1 MDTQNYERTNTNP
14 RSRPA
19 GGGKRKREAALLGIA
34 TTHLSEVSAS
44 LQVPIHRWIKNS
56 ATIGDDAGKLGSC
69 CPRAQFPAE
78 DRKPR
83 GSESERDAGR
93 FLRQL

>member
-19 GGGKRKREAALLGIA
+19 GGGKRKREATLLGIA

-44 LQVPIHRWIKNS
+44 LQVPLHRRTQDS
-56 ATIGDDAGKLGSC
+56 AEIGDDAGKLGPC
-69 CPRAQFPAE
+69 RPRAQFPAK

-83 GSESERDAGR
+83 GSESERGAGC
-93 FLRQL
+93 FFRQL